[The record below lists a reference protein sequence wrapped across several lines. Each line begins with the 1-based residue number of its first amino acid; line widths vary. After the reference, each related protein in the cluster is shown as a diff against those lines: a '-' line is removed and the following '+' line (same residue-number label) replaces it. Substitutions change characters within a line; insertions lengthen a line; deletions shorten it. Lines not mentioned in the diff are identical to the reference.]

1 MSQSVTYDNLEEKVV
16 GGIKGPATIKLLIVF
31 FLSIWCAGFLFPI
44 IAPQFTT
51 RPFIEQWLKYSF
63 SLVCHQNES
72 ASLSLSENHLLV
84 CARCSGIYFGALL
97 TSLIMMFK
105 IFRGSLNLKPLFI
118 FTSPLIFD
126 AIAVRIQ
133 LYIYSKA
140 LAFTTGLLFGAI
152 VILYIFEALQSQSKN
167 SIDYI

>member
-1 MSQSVTYDNLEEKVV
+1 
-16 GGIKGPATIKLLIVF
+16 
-31 FLSIWCAGFLFPI
+31 
-44 IAPQFTT
+44 
-51 RPFIEQWLKYSF
+51 
-63 SLVCHQNES
+63 
-72 ASLSLSENHLLV
+72 
-84 CARCSGIYFGALL
+84 
-97 TSLIMMFK
+97 MMFK